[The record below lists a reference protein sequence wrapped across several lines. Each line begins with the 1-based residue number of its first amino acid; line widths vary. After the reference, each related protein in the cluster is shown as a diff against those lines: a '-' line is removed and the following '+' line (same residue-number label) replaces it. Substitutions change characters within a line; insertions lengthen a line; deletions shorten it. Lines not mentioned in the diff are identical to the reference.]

1 MRTSGCILQLILVFH
16 NLNLYFNKKK
26 MVEQKQNRIKSF
38 RESQGLSQDFIAGKL
53 NITQQAYSKIESN
66 PDTASLKRLRD
77 LSEILG
83 VTLTSIIGEDDT
95 YILQNF
101 HQQGGN
107 ASTVMYVNGVSENER
122 RSYENH
128 IADLKSEIE
137 VLRKLILKNE

>member
-1 MRTSGCILQLILVFH
+1 MS
-16 NLNLYFNKKK
+16 
-26 MVEQKQNRIKSF
+26 EQKQNRIKSF
-38 RESQGLSQDFIAGKL
+38 REGQGLSQDFIAGKL

-101 HQQGGN
+101 QQQGGN

-122 RSYENH
+122 KSYENH
-128 IADLKSEIE
+128 ISDLKSEIE
-137 VLRKLILKNE
+137 VLRKLVLNKS